1 MWLGRLSRHSAL
13 IAAVAFY
20 GTVSLAATTL
30 FYKELYV
37 FSAFPYFINNLNIG
51 LTATIAAAL
60 TAALTCLL
68 PAPPHG
74 VSTWTALSGALGR
87 PRQRGARGVTGR
99 HAGRAGPL
107 LRRDA
112 VRPSPPH
119 RPTPP
124 PLRGVRFFI
133 DFLKV

>member
-1 MWLGRLSRHSAL
+1 MWLGRARLSRHSAL
-13 IAAVAFY
+13 IAAVDFY

-37 FSAFPYFINNLNIG
+37 FSAFPYFINNLNNG

-74 VSTWTALSGALGR
+74 VSTWTALS
-87 PRQRGARGVTGR
+87 
-99 HAGRAGPL
+99 AGRGCSPRSACSTQRRTRHRS
-107 LRRDA
+107 LR
-112 VRPSPPH
+112 
-119 RPTPP
+119 
-124 PLRGVRFFI
+124 
-133 DFLKV
+133 